1 MGPDPDPD
9 PEAEAAETPLRWLR
23 RGSAAAQAGAGAP
36 PALRFRVLKEIRQ
49 LGVRR
54 VQPRVLEVDVA
65 ASSVR
70 NLSPEGR
77 LRKVFHVNQVK
88 HLLRVQ
94 GRTDALDL
102 KVTGARHWYR
112 IHFLD
117 AAQGPGG
124 GGGGPGGEAE
134 LRCESFYQ
142 AVSLLTC
149 WGAALHSDR
158 LLRALRTGREELD
171 VLVGTWNLGGYAPP
185 ADLGGWLPLAPP
197 RDVYAVGV
205 QECVYK
211 PKGAG
216 KGGGD
221 TNSDWLKRLKRH
233 FGAEYALVASHSV
246 VHTGAIKLAVFVRR
260 PHAFK
265 IRDVR
270 WDSCGTGLGNVIGNK
285 VSGASAAGA
294 GGAGGPGRS
303 GGADARGS
311 QKGGVGVV
319 LRVHE
324 TALLFISA
332 HLAAHEAGVPDRNED
347 AASILARLRLG
358 RFPEL
363 EGAAQAEHTFFFGD
377 LNYRLDLPFEEVE
390 RRMNEAQRGAPGAAA
405 ARLLRADQLRRE
417 HAAGRVLAEFREAP
431 LDFLP
436 TYRYVVPR
444 APGSALLSN
453 KHGQAPSY
461 CDRVLWKS
469 LPGSPPAECTAYD
482 AAPAVSTSD
491 HVPVSASFR
500 VSAALPMPMDPS
512 RTAWVDVRL
521 AFEQLVATDVLE
533 SASERDEPERHGH
546 GKIAPAGAAPPSSAR
561 EAAAAEQEKGGR
573 EKEARDLSV
582 SFLWK
587 HGFAGGDGV
596 AQTGPASAQVQAQ
609 AQAGPAAG
617 EGAPPADGG
626 PAPLLRRAE
635 WGPADVPALRPRAA
649 SLDELGLEPLF
660 VTLWAHSR
668 FQYVHPHPFIRGGT
682 QHLLTTLPARG
693 WGGRGPGE
701 GWDRTGTD
709 RSPHRGAARTSS
721 APAASPC
728 GPPPCS
734 RR

>member
-9 PEAEAAETPLRWLR
+9 PEAEAAETPLGWLR
-23 RGSAAAQAGAGAP
+23 RGSAAAQAGAGTP

-88 HLLRVQ
+88 HLLRVK

-117 AAQGPGG
+117 AAQGPGGGGG

-216 KGGGD
+216 KVGGD

-260 PHAFK
+260 PHTFK

-285 VSGASAAGA
+285 
-294 GGAGGPGRS
+294 
-303 GGADARGS
+303 
-311 QKGGVGVV
+311 GGVGVM

-377 LNYRLDLPFEEVE
+377 LNYRLNLPFEEVE

-444 APGSALLSN
+444 PPGSALLSN

-482 AAPAVSTSD
+482 AAPVVSTSD
-491 HVPVSASFR
+491 HVPVSATFR
-500 VSAALPMPMDPS
+500 VHAALPMPMDPS

-546 GKIAPAGAAPPSSAR
+546 GKIAPAGAVPPSSAS
-561 EAAAAEQEKGGR
+561 ESAAEQEKGWR

-587 HGFAGGDGV
+587 HGFAGDGV
-596 AQTGPASAQVQAQ
+596 AQTGPASAQTQ

-617 EGAPPADGG
+617 EGAPPAEGG

-635 WGPADVPALRPRAA
+635 WGPADVPTLRPRAA

-660 VTLWAHSR
+660 VTLWANSR
-668 FQYVHPHPFIRGGT
+668 FQYV
-682 QHLLTTLPARG
+682 PARG
-693 WGGRGPGE
+693 LGGRGPGE

-709 RSPHRGAARTSS
+709 WNPAQLVHRRHRLPRPAARRL
-721 APAASPC
+721 ARQGEGLFVVSP
-728 GPPPCS
+728 GL
-734 RR
+734 